1 VEKVDDAATF
11 EETREALTKV
21 GIDQEMQV
29 LIFKLLATILHIGN
43 IELKSNRQVC
53 MREYPEID
61 IGV

>member
-43 IELKSNRQVC
+43 IELKSNRQVR
-53 MREYPEID
+53 MLEFPEKD
-61 IGV
+61 ARV